1 MNRLRE
7 LRIEKGWRQSDLA
20 ATLNMKPQTVSHYEK
35 GDRDID
41 SATICRLCEI
51 FDVTADY
58 LLGRSALPKP
68 ELSDE
73 ETQLLLAWRRSD
85 DRARAMVAL
94 ALDPF
99 REKDT
104 ESRAV

>member
-20 ATLNMKPQTVSHYEK
+20 AVLNMKPQTVSRYEK
-35 GDRDID
+35 EDRDID

-73 ETQLLLAWRRSD
+73 EAALLLAWRRSD
-85 DRARAMVAL
+85 ERARAMVAV
-94 ALDPF
+94 ALQPF
-99 REKDT
+99 KEDAT
-104 ESRAV
+104 GSRAV

>member
-20 ATLNMKPQTVSHYEK
+20 AVLNTKPQTVSRYEK
-35 GDRDID
+35 EDRDID

-85 DRARAMVAL
+85 ERARAMVAV
-94 ALDPF
+94 ALQPF
-99 REKDT
+99 QEDAT
-104 ESRAV
+104 GSRAV

>member
-7 LRIEKGWRQSDLA
+7 LRIKKGWRQSDLA
-20 ATLNMKPQTVSHYEK
+20 AVLNTKPQTVSRYEK
-35 GDRDID
+35 EDRDID

-58 LLGRSALPKP
+58 LLGRSPLPKA

-73 ETQLLLAWRRSD
+73 ETELLLAWRRSD
-85 DRARAMVAL
+85 ERARAMVAV
-94 ALDPF
+94 ALQPF
-99 REKDT
+99 TQEDT
-104 ESRAV
+104 SERAI

>member
-7 LRIEKGWRQSDLA
+7 LRIGKGWRQSDLA
-20 ATLNMKPQTVSHYEK
+20 AVLNTKPQTVSRYEK

-85 DRARAMVAL
+85 DRARAMVAV
-94 ALDPF
+94 ALQPF
-99 REKDT
+99 AQEDT
-104 ESRAV
+104 SERAI